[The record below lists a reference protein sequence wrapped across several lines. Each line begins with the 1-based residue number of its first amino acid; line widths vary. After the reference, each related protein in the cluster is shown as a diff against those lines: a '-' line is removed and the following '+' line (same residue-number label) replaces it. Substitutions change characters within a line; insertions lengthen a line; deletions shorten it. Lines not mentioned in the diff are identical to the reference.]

1 MKCRDLVKALRL
13 APSLVLLCTCQ
24 HHPSGYQVVLAARNL
39 PAGTVIH
46 AADVKISEV
55 GIDHPDVA
63 FENGG
68 LTDDRARVIGHTTK
82 VDIPEGYSVSINQID
97 P

>member
-1 MKCRDLVKALRL
+1 
-13 APSLVLLCTCQ
+13 
-24 HHPSGYQVVLAARNL
+24 VVVAARNL
-39 PAGTVIH
+39 PAGTAIQ

-68 LTDDRARVIGHTTK
+68 LTNDRTRVIGHTTK
-82 VDIPEGYSVSINQID
+82 VDISEGYSISINDIE